1 MPHLMERQG
10 WECGAVVASHGSA
23 GYYKAPLR
31 SRDAWEDAQ
40 GAGLSEGRRGATPF
54 SPSSSPGGLRWD
66 ARQALLLALAR
77 RWTWSAVLGVGLRG
91 SSVLGGLQDLEKS
104 PPPPPICHG
113 PAAVAPPECEA
124 LASTPPLQPNPLGQV
139 GVKGAGGGGR
149 VDAVPPPPPP

>member
-66 ARQALLLALAR
+66 ARQALLLAR

-104 PPPPPICHG
+104 PPPPP
-113 PAAVAPPECEA
+113 PYAMVQ
-124 LASTPPLQPNPLGQV
+124 LQLHPQN
-139 GVKGAGGGGR
+139 VKLWHRHPRCSQIPWARWVSRVLGGG
-149 VDAVPPPPPP
+149 AC

>member
-77 RWTWSAVLGVGLRG
+77 RWTWSAVLGGWSQG
-91 SSVLGGLQDLEKS
+91 ELGPGWAAGPGEK
-104 PPPPPICHG
+104 PPPPPY
-113 PAAVAPPECEA
+113 AMVQ
-124 LASTPPLQPNPLGQV
+124 LQLHPQN
-139 GVKGAGGGGR
+139 VKLWHRHPRCSQIPWARWVSRVLGGGG
-149 VDAVPPPPPP
+149 VLMLCPPPPP